1 MFWKVVDRIVQ
12 LTQLLLAL
20 TLLIVVMKTNAS
32 NGNVQEYSNRLS
44 EFVDQQSKVRD
55 SNTSY
60 IENKING
67 VQAQMDSYQNNVTSR
82 LNVLEAR
89 QDKLDKERK
98 NYSNNINIQTNTQNV
113 GAIPTENPQGSAKE

>member
-1 MFWKVVDRIVQ
+1 MFWKVVDRTVQ
-12 LTQLLLAL
+12 LSQLLLAL
-20 TLLIVVMKTNAS
+20 TLFIVVMKTNNS
-32 NGNVQEYSNRLS
+32 NENVQEYSNRLS

-55 SNTSY
+55 SNTFY

-89 QDKLDKERK
+89 QDKLEKERK

-113 GAIPTENPQGSAKE
+113 GTIPVENPQNSTKE